1 MTEMEEKEGINNR
14 AQTIRKVTVET
25 NKALTEIAKSY
36 QTGMGGKISFTKED
50 QKRILTASGD
60 IRSSIS
66 ELLLEVIGMQ
76 EETHQAEARV
86 TITETQIEKL
96 REHIRQLT
104 EEKETQ
110 TRSQQKKTEGE
121 KDLRGPSQ
129 KKLDQLR
136 EELHEEAVRE

>member
-1 MTEMEEKEGINNR
+1 LGGEKKDGT
-14 AQTIRKVTVET
+14 APTV
-25 NKALTEIAKSY
+25 
-36 QTGMGGKISFTKED
+36 
-50 QKRILTASGD
+50 SGD

-76 EETHQAEARV
+76 EETRQAEARA
-86 TITETQIEKL
+86 TKTETQIERL
-96 REHIRQLT
+96 RERIRQLT

-110 TRSQQKKTEGE
+110 TRSRQKKTEGE